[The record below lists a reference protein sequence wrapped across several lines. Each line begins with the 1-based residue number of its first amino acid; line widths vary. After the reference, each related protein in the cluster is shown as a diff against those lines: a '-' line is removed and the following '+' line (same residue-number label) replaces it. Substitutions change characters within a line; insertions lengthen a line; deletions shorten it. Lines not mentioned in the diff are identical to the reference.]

1 MKRRVLI
8 VDDDASIRETL
19 AHQLGRS
26 GKGHDV
32 TLASSAESALSMLH
46 SLDPAVVVTDVRMP
60 GMHGIELVRRIRE
73 SVPDLC
79 VIVMTAFE
87 DMRTAI
93 EAMKAGAFDY
103 VVKPLDLDH
112 LELLLDRAINERR
125 LRQRVQQE
133 SRDSSASFQLD
144 ALTGRDPRMIAIYKR
159 IGALATSRASV
170 LIRGETGTGKE
181 VIARAIHFNS
191 DRAGEPFVAVNCSA
205 VPETLLESEMFGHMR
220 GAFTGALS
228 TRRGRFEIAGAGTIF
243 LDEIGDVSPA
253 FQAKL
258 LRVLQEREFTPV
270 GSERSRSTDA
280 RVIAATNRPLEEMI
294 RRGAFREDLY
304 YRLNVVDMVVPPL
317 RERRGDVPLLVA
329 ALIERIAAE
338 QHREGI
344 AVTPSAMRRLVDYDW
359 PGNVRELENELVRA
373 VSLSPSGVIA
383 PQDLALRGLTAAPSS
398 NGQDDA
404 GRLTLAD
411 VERAH
416 IERVLALAGGNKRKA
431 ARILRVT
438 RPRFDRLLAR
448 HGIVVTQRGQRGAET
463 VAETPGRG
471 DG

>member
-1 MKRRVLI
+1 VKRRVLI
-8 VDDDASIRETL
+8 VDDDAGIRETL

-26 GKGHDV
+26 GHDV

-46 SLDPAVVVTDVRMP
+46 TLDPAVVVTDVRMP
-60 GMHGIELVRRIRE
+60 GMHGLELVRRIRE

-87 DMRTAI
+87 DMRTAV

-133 SRDSSASFQLD
+133 SKDSSASFQLD

-159 IGALATSRASV
+159 IGALAASRASV

-181 VIARAIHFNS
+181 VIARTIHFNS
-191 DRAGEPFVAVNCSA
+191 DRASEPFVAVNCSA
-205 VPETLLESEMFGHMR
+205 VPESLLESEMFGHVR
-220 GAFTGALS
+220 GAFTGAVNS
-228 TRRGRFEIAGAGTIF
+228 RRGRFEIAGAGTIF

-270 GSERSRSTDA
+270 GSERSRATDA

-294 RRGAFREDLY
+294 RTGTFREDLY
-304 YRLNVVDMVVPPL
+304 YRLNVVDIVVPPL

-329 ALIERIAAE
+329 ALIERIAVE

-344 AVTPSAMRRLVDYDW
+344 AVTPGAMRRLVDYDW

-373 VSLSPSGVIA
+373 VALSPSGVIA
-383 PQDLALRGLTAAPSS
+383 PQDLALRGLTASPSTG
-398 NGQDDA
+398 NGRRAD
-404 GRLTLAD
+404 GLTLAD

-438 RPRFDRLLAR
+438 RPRFDRLLSR
-448 HGIVVTQRGQRGAET
+448 HGIVVTQRGQRGGES
-463 VAETPGRG
+463 VAETPSRG
-471 DG
+471 EA